1 MISINHQNSIV
12 IIALVFVLVFVS
24 SVSLKAQ
31 QEIPDNIKDIL
42 LKGINAVDSAKVPA
56 DVDRALDYFK
66 EVNKLAP
73 DFADVHYY
81 LGKTLSML
89 EGNTR
94 NAVKELKKYL
104 ELYPDA
110 PDKENVEAD
119 IKRLEEDSKTN
130 RKSALLGVKL
140 MSLPD
145 GVYIK
150 SLDNKSIHRVSAR
163 VQKLYVG
170 DKILKVNGEDVTGLN
185 LQQVLNKIDSQS
197 SENIKLTITRTGSPI
212 DINISKAFY
221 DRMAPFSLKQLGE
234 EDLNMIIKESKV
246 PVIVLWG
253 TGNCTECLKY
263 YSKLATVLMKYKEG
277 LQGLEVDI
285 EENKMIGDEFDIA
298 KETVPVVSFY
308 KDGKLVDKIIG
319 FDKDLFEEKVE
330 ELME

>member
-1 MISINHQNSIV
+1 M
-12 IIALVFVLVFVS
+12 
-24 SVSLKAQ
+24 
-31 QEIPDNIKDIL
+31 
-42 LKGINAVDSAKVPA
+42 LKGINAVDSAEVPV

-110 PDKENVEAD
+110 PDKENVESD
-119 IKRLEEDSKTN
+119 IKRLEEDLKAN

-140 MSLPD
+140 MLLPD

-221 DRMAPFSLKQLGE
+221 DKMAPFSLKQLGE
-234 EDLNMIIKESKV
+234 EDLNLIINESKV

-253 TGNCTECLKY
+253 TGNCHRMFKILFK
-263 YSKLATVLMKYKEG
+263 
-277 LQGLEVDI
+277 
-285 EENKMIGDEFDIA
+285 
-298 KETVPVVSFY
+298 VSNCTHE
-308 KDGKLVDKIIG
+308 I
-319 FDKDLFEEKVE
+319 
-330 ELME
+330 

>member
-1 MISINHQNSIV
+1 MYKEKTIRILSTILLLMLWAIPS
-12 IIALVFVLVFVS
+12 FT
-24 SVSLKAQ
+24 Q
-31 QEIPDNIKDIL
+31 QEIPDNIKELL
-42 LKGINAVDSAKVPA
+42 LKGINAVDSAEVPA

-150 SLDNKSIHRVSAR
+150 SLDTKSIHRISAR
-163 VQKLYVG
+163 VQRLYVG
-170 DKILKVNGEDVTGLN
+170 DKILKVDGEDVTGLT

-212 DINISKAFY
+212 DVTISKAFY
-221 DRMAPFSLKQLGE
+221 ERMAPFSLKQLGE
-234 EDLNMIIKESKV
+234 EDLNLIINESKV
-246 PVIVLWG
+246 PVIVLWD
-253 TGNCTECLKY
+253 TGNCPECFKY

-298 KETVPVVSFY
+298 KETVPVVTFY
-308 KDGKLVDKIIG
+308 KDGKLFYKIIG
-319 FDKDLFEEKVE
+319 YDKELFEEKAE

>member
-1 MISINHQNSIV
+1 MYKEKTIS
-12 IIALVFVLVFVS
+12 VLSAILLLILCTIPSF
-24 SVSLKAQ
+24 AQ

-42 LKGINAVDSAKVPA
+42 LKGINAIDSAEVPA

-104 ELYPDA
+104 ELYPEA

-119 IKRLEEDSKTN
+119 IKRLEEDLKTN

-140 MSLPD
+140 MLLPD

-150 SLDNKSIHRVSAR
+150 SLDNKSIHRISAR

-234 EDLNMIIKESKV
+234 EDLNWIINESKV

-253 TGNCTECLKY
+253 TGNCPECLKY

-277 LQGLEVDI
+277 LQGFEVDI

-308 KDGKLVDKIIG
+308 KGGKLVDKIIG
-319 FDKDLFEEKVE
+319 FDKDLFEEKAE